1 MYDIN
6 KRVITSIF
14 LITLLILSIYNIY
27 ILSILLLVII
37 LEIFFEIQKIL
48 KKIIKRSDYNYL
60 YILLIFTLIY
70 IVSIFI
76 YVWVVFIQNNSQI
89 INNILLIVLICISSD
104 IGGYI
109 FGNIFKGKKISKISP
124 NKTYSG
130 MIGSYILAVLFSYL
144 FFGNQYDLNLL
155 LIYTLVVSSISQCGD
170 FFISYLKRKAKIK
183 DTGRLLPGHGGFLD
197 RLDGLIFALPIG
209 LIFIRLV

>member
-1 MYDIN
+1 M
-6 KRVITSIF
+6 
-14 LITLLILSIYNIY
+14 
-27 ILSILLLVII
+27 
-37 LEIFFEIQKIL
+37 
-48 KKIIKRSDYNYL
+48 
-60 YILLIFTLIY
+60 
-70 IVSIFI
+70 
-76 YVWVVFIQNNSQI
+76 
-89 INNILLIVLICISSD
+89 LICISSD

-109 FGNIFKGKKISKISP
+109 FGNIFKGKKITKISP